1 MILAQTGTRF
11 LSIMNIIDTHT
22 HLFAEQFDED
32 RHTIV
37 EAAIE
42 AGVSKMLLPN
52 IDLESIDAMH
62 QLEKD
67 FPENCFA
74 MMGLHPCSVS
84 EKWED
89 ELKVIKEHLFNRNYC
104 AVGEI
109 GMDLYWDKTTIGFQ
123 QKAFAQQIEWAKEL
137 KIPIVIHV
145 RDAFEET
152 FEIVDQL
159 NDENLT
165 GVFHCFTGTL
175 DQAEHILNYGGF
187 KLGMGGVLTFKNSGL
202 DKVVTDIDLQHLVL
216 ETDSPYLAP
225 TPNRGKRNETS
236 FITFVASKLAEVKG
250 VSIEE
255 VAAITSKNAEELFH
269 I

>member
-1 MILAQTGTRF
+1 
-11 LSIMNIIDTHT
+11 MNLIDTHT

-32 RHTIV
+32 RHRVIQS
-37 EAAIE
+37 ALD

-52 IDLESIDAMH
+52 IDLDSIEAMH
-62 QLEKD
+62 QLEQD
-67 FPENCFA
+67 FPDNCFA
-74 MMGLHPCSVS
+74 MMGLHPCSVT

-89 ELKVIKEHLFNRNYC
+89 ELTVIKKHLFSRKYC

-109 GMDLYWDKTTIGFQ
+109 GMDLYWDKTTLGFQ

-145 RDAFEET
+145 RDAFQET

-159 NDENLT
+159 NDDNLT

-175 DQAEHILNYGGF
+175 DQAEHILNYRGF

-202 DKVVTDIDLQHLVL
+202 DKVVSDIDLKHLVL

-236 FITFVASKLAEVKG
+236 FLTYVASKLAEVKD
-250 VSIEE
+250 VSIET
-255 VAAITSKNAEELFH
+255 VASITSKNAQELFH

>member
-1 MILAQTGTRF
+1 
-11 LSIMNIIDTHT
+11 MNLIDTHT

-32 RHTIV
+32 RHAV
-37 EAAIE
+37 VKAAIE

-52 IDLESIDAMH
+52 IDLNSIDAMH

-67 FPENCFA
+67 FPENCLA
-74 MMGLHPCSVS
+74 MMGLHPCSVT
-84 EKWED
+84 ETWEE
-89 ELKVIKEHLFNRNYC
+89 ELAVIKQHLFNRKYC

-109 GMDLYWDKTTIGFQ
+109 GMDLYWDKSTLEFQ

-137 KIPIVIHV
+137 NIPIVIHV

-159 NDENLT
+159 NDDKLR

-175 DQAEHILNYGGF
+175 KHAEHILNYGGF

-202 DKVVTDIDLQHLVL
+202 DKVVADIDIEHLIL

-236 FITFVASKLAEVKG
+236 FITYVASKLAEVKG
-250 VSIEE
+250 IPIEE
-255 VAAITSKNAEELFH
+255 IAEITTNNALDLFKL
-269 I
+269 